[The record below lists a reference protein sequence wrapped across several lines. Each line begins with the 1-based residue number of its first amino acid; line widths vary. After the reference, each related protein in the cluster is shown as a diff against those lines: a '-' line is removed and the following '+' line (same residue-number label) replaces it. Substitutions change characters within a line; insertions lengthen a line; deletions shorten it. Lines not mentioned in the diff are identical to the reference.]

1 MTTTC
6 TTRYPG
12 YLGTAEIE
20 KLTAWTRE
28 LPLAAK
34 TALML
39 AGGPLLGLAFVIAL
53 PVAGL
58 ALAAWMAVK
67 ALARR
72 WAGATAVL
80 KRIALFAAAPF
91 VGLAYLIAFPFVGI
105 GALAWYAIRAA
116 RK

>member
-1 MTTTC
+1 
-6 TTRYPG
+6 
-12 YLGTAEIE
+12 
-20 KLTAWTRE
+20 
-28 LPLAAK
+28 
-34 TALML
+34 ML

-58 ALAAWMAVK
+58 TLAAWMAVK

-72 WAGATAVL
+72 WAGAAAVL

-105 GALAWYAIRAA
+105 GALAYWAIRAG